1 MRQTPD
7 TGACSTYSTKPK
19 VPNPFPILVSVRTSA
34 SASASAALA
43 VRQHKL
49 ISYNSNTSKQL
60 KFTMQVQTTKVPFLR
75 FLHNAIPGLF
85 NLGISHFSTAPSSC
99 FFQFNYSLSISPS
112 LFVQSKLLSSNSI
125 SNSNSNSTNLINS
138 INSNKS
144 NKSKMNQTTAALNP
158 NIEVLNAPEDAETV
172 QAINV
177 PTSTISKTT
186 TTTTTAESFTKPTN
200 AVAIQGFKSYLNTD
214 GIDHMKPAP
223 KKKTASSLSLSDQW
237 GSMHGGL
244 TSLSRSGSTNRRSSS
259 RLNLKSQ
266 SKLSMASLSSL
277 GEHGVRY
284 KKDKIDHPRVAS
296 YAFAFDIDGV
306 IVRGPDTVP
315 FAKGA
320 LQMLNGK
327 NPYNIKVPYIFVTNG
342 GGRPESERAAELS
355 KRLDVEVTEEQVI
368 QGHTPMKDLVDVYQN
383 VLVVGGVGDKC
394 RKIAH
399 HYGFKNVF
407 IPLDIMYWNPSVT
420 PYYDLTE
427 EDKKVCR
434 KDVDFSKT
442 KIDAVLV
449 FADSRNWAADQ
460 QIILELLM
468 SKNGYMGTV
477 SETYEEGPGIYFA
490 HSDFIWSTNYKL
502 TRYGMGAL
510 QVTIAALFR
519 ESTGK
524 ELKVTRFGKPQRG
537 TFKFAEKVLTNWRK
551 DVLEEYVEDLESTMG
566 SETSEDVN
574 PLESSDSD
582 EGLEFSATTTTTTSG
597 AKKINPKIDHSKI
610 ESIDIG
616 LATGKHGLLCWRY
629 PRIRYQIC

>member
-1 MRQTPD
+1 
-7 TGACSTYSTKPK
+7 
-19 VPNPFPILVSVRTSA
+19 
-34 SASASAALA
+34 
-43 VRQHKL
+43 
-49 ISYNSNTSKQL
+49 
-60 KFTMQVQTTKVPFLR
+60 
-75 FLHNAIPGLF
+75 
-85 NLGISHFSTAPSSC
+85 
-99 FFQFNYSLSISPS
+99 
-112 LFVQSKLLSSNSI
+112 
-125 SNSNSNSTNLINS
+125 
-138 INSNKS
+138 
-144 NKSKMNQTTAALNP
+144 
-158 NIEVLNAPEDAETV
+158 
-172 QAINV
+172 
-177 PTSTISKTT
+177 
-186 TTTTTAESFTKPTN
+186 
-200 AVAIQGFKSYLNTD
+200 
-214 GIDHMKPAP
+214 
-223 KKKTASSLSLSDQW
+223 
-237 GSMHGGL
+237 
-244 TSLSRSGSTNRRSSS
+244 
-259 RLNLKSQ
+259 
-266 SKLSMASLSSL
+266 MASLSSL
-277 GEHGVRY
+277 GENGVRY

-315 FAKGA
+315 YAKGA
-320 LQMLNGK
+320 LEMLNGK

-355 KRLDVEVTEEQVI
+355 KRLDIEVTEEQVI
-368 QGHTPMKDLVDVYQN
+368 QGHTPMKDLVDVYKN

-427 EDKKVCR
+427 EDEKVCR

-442 KIDAVLV
+442 KIDAILV

-477 SETYEEGPGIYFA
+477 SETYEEGPSIYFA

-502 TRYGMGAL
+502 SRYGMGAL

-551 DVLEEYVEDLESTMG
+551 DVLEEYVEEVESTMG
-566 SETSEDVN
+566 SETSEDIN
-574 PLESSDSD
+574 PLETSDSD
-582 EGLEFSATTTTTTSG
+582 EGLEFSAKTTKTTTTTSTTVTKKKVDPKSMPVFKDSDSESSDEDDDEGLTIQKLNQLTLDLPPASTVYFVGDTPESDIRFANSHDESWFSILVKTGVYQEGTVPKYKPKHTCDNVLEAVKFAIEREHKLELAEWNAG
-597 AKKINPKIDHSKI
+597 AVTPPP
-610 ESIDIG
+610 E
-616 LATGKHGLLCWRY
+616 AA
-629 PRIRYQIC
+629 